1 MYDLSLD
8 PARVQIDVV
17 HGFLSTCYWSLG
29 IRREVVEKAIAH
41 SIVCGAY
48 LSTTGEQVGFAR
60 AVSDHASFAYLCDVF
75 VLEPHRGHGLATR
88 MVNTLAAHPE
98 LQTLRRWLLATRDA
112 HEVYARI
119 GFVPVDATR
128 WMERVLPREG
138 WQVRETPR
146 G

>member
-8 PARVQIDVV
+8 PARVQINVV
-17 HGFLSTCYWSLG
+17 HGFLSTCYWSPG
-29 IRREVVEKAIAH
+29 IRREVVEKAIAN

-48 LSTTGEQVGFAR
+48 SAETGEQVGFAR
-60 AVSDHASFAYLCDVF
+60 AVTDRASFAWLCDVF
-75 VLEPHRGHGLATR
+75 VLEPHTGKGLATG
-88 MVNTLAAHPE
+88 MVNALGAHPE

-119 GFVPVDATR
+119 GFLPVEFGR
-128 WMERVLPREG
+128 FMERRLPVEA
-138 WQVRETPR
+138 WQTAVR